1 MKQNLNITV
10 SDTQIIWGV
19 NFGQNNLTAAFLEA
33 SAIANALTSAAFQDA
48 KITLEAIEIGN
59 EADLYTSN
67 GARDSWFNVQQYVT
81 QYVYTVHS
89 GPPVNTML
97 AGNLRVIC
105 RWTTFVGNVTAA
117 ANRILGTNVSLQGGA
132 FSGSS
137 HSTSG
142 FSPQAIFKNGIL
154 SSPAG
159 SQIKLC
165 VIRLPQFQA
174 KRFTLAVL
182 RPDNYFS

>member
-10 SDTQIIWGV
+10 SETQIIWGV

-33 SAIANALTSAAFQDA
+33 SAIANAFTSAAFRDA

-67 GARDSWFNVQQYVT
+67 GARNSSFNVQQYVT
-81 QYVYTVHS
+81 QYVYTL
-89 GPPVNTML
+89 GPHTTL
-97 AGNLRVIC
+97 NLRVVC
-105 RWTTFVGNVTAA
+105 RWTTFAGNVTAA
-117 ANRILGTNVSLQGGA
+117 ANRILGTNVSLQGAA

-137 HSTSG
+137 HSTTG

-165 VIRLPQFQA
+165 VITLPQFQA
-174 KRFTLAVL
+174 NRSTLAVL
-182 RPDNYFS
+182 CY

>member
-1 MKQNLNITV
+1 MKQNLNITI
-10 SDTQIIWGV
+10 SETQIIWGV
-19 NFGQNNLTAAFLEA
+19 NFGQNNLTAAFFQA
-33 SAIANALTSAAFQDA
+33 GAIATAFNSTTFRDA

-67 GARDSWFNVQQYVT
+67 GARNSSFNVQQYVT
-81 QYVYTVHS
+81 QYVYILGRGS
-89 GPPVNTML
+89 PMNTTL
-97 AGNLRVIC
+97 NSRAVR
-105 RWTTFVGNVTAA
+105 RWTTFAENVTAT
-117 ANRILGTNVSLQGGA
+117 ANRILGTNVSLQGAA

-137 HSTSG
+137 HTTTG

-165 VIRLPQFQA
+165 VITSPRQTVLLPPC
-174 KRFTLAVL
+174 LC
-182 RPDNYFS
+182 